1 MRNYLPTHSIREN
14 PGKFNLKK
22 IQIKVTSHEV
32 KKGGF
37 FSSDFALFQVETEI
51 PAERERIKVQRKD
64 ADLYTLRRLLK
75 N

>member
-1 MRNYLPTHSIREN
+1 MYISSVLEMRDSLAIDLMGEVKN

-37 FSSDFALFQVETEI
+37 FSSDFALFQVETEM
-51 PAERERIKVQRKD
+51 PEQRERIKV
-64 ADLYTLRRLLK
+64 
-75 N
+75 